1 MTIQAL
7 KEELHEDLE
16 VNPDEIELL
25 LAKRGTWLKC
35 SWSEIKW
42 LERGNMLSSITELLV
57 DDKKMDPQ
65 RKVGGV
71 GFRGF
76 EEIEQDEIH
85 VLMKLPERVVQAELR
100 WFEKVRRLQEG
111 THSICIYAQ
120 ALSFTNMNVA
130 AENECVKGQCC
141 GFDVLFLLPWNW
153 FFSRRPSQPLSN

>member
-65 RKVGGV
+65 RKVGG
-71 GFRGF
+71 R
-76 EEIEQDEIH
+76 
-85 VLMKLPERVVQAELR
+85 LPGL
-100 WFEKVRRLQEG
+100 
-111 THSICIYAQ
+111 
-120 ALSFTNMNVA
+120 
-130 AENECVKGQCC
+130 
-141 GFDVLFLLPWNW
+141 
-153 FFSRRPSQPLSN
+153 